1 MLSLYLVD
9 IEMVKWDKNF
19 KRIKMKRYLIA
30 GLASVVL
37 VGCGGTDNSLSKNNK
52 ELPNNVQKAIDAP
65 KSNLTQEAKDTLS
78 FMGNEERLAY
88 DVYLELYSNGEA
100 NNFIIL
106 QQKVNINI

>member
-9 IEMVKWDKNF
+9 IEMVKWNKNL

-37 VGCGGTDNSLSKNNK
+37 VGYGGGGGNFGKNNK
-52 ELPNNVQKAIDAP
+52 ELPPEVLSAIDSP

-78 FMGNEERLAY
+78 FMGNEE
-88 DVYLELYSNGEA
+88 N
-100 NNFIIL
+100 
-106 QQKVNINI
+106 